1 MNDSFFVTLEAI
13 LAKNRVNHQ
22 FKKNGREVN
31 RIKGLL
37 WGVLSGASFGLIPL
51 FTLALFASGFD
62 TDSVLFYRFSTATLL
77 LTLILLIR
85 GENFRI
91 TLAQALRLALLGV
104 LYLCSS
110 LFLLW
115 GYEYMAAG
123 VATTVHFLYP
133 VCVVLLMIVFF
144 GERASITNIG
154 AVILA
159 ILGVALLSS
168 GGGAESGTVAVSGL
182 GMLIV
187 VISALAYA
195 LYIIGIKRMNLGSL
209 GGFKLTFY
217 VLLFTSMLFLGKA
230 YIFGDGIHPISTPE
244 QGVNIFLLA
253 LIPTVVSNFA
263 LVNAISIV
271 GSTTTS
277 ILGAME
283 PMTAVVVGVTVYD
296 EPMSLSLAI
305 GVALIIGAVTTIVL
319 KKSPKH

>member
-1 MNDSFFVTLEAI
+1 MKRL
-13 LAKNRVNHQ
+13 Q
-22 FKKNGREVN
+22 
-31 RIKGLL
+31 GLL
-37 WGVLSGASFGLIPL
+37 WGILSGASFGLIPL
-51 FTLALFASGFD
+51 FTLPLKGSGFNI
-62 TDSVLFYRFSTATLL
+62 DSILFYRFATASALLGGILL
-77 LTLILLIR
+77 LR
-85 GENFRI
+85 GESFRI
-91 TLAQALRLALLGV
+91 TWAQAWRLAVLG
-104 LYLCSS
+104 LCYLASS

-144 GERASITNIG
+144 GEKASLVNIG

-168 GGGAESGTVAVSGL
+168 SGTEPTGTGAISTIGIA
-182 GMLIV
+182 IV
-187 VISALAYA
+187 VVSALAYA
-195 LYIIGIKRMNLGSL
+195 LYIIAIKRMKLGEL

-217 VLLFTSMLFLGKA
+217 VLIFTAFLFLSKA
-230 YIFGDGIHPISTPE
+230 FLLGDGLAPVTTLD
-244 QGVNIFLLA
+244 QGVNILLLA

-283 PMTAVVVGVTVYD
+283 PMTAMMVGITVFD
-296 EPMSLSLAI
+296 EPMSMSLVVGA
-305 GVALIIGAVTTIVL
+305 ALIIGAVSAIVL
-319 KKSPKH
+319 RQAER

>member
-1 MNDSFFVTLEAI
+1 M
-13 LAKNRVNHQ
+13 
-22 FKKNGREVN
+22 N

-37 WGVLSGASFGLIPL
+37 WGIISGASFGLIPL
-51 FTLALFASGFD
+51 FTLPLFESGFD
-62 TDSVLFYRFSTATLL
+62 TDSVLFYRFATASVLL
-77 LTLILLIR
+77 ALILLIR
-85 GENFRI
+85 GESFRI
-91 TLAQALRLALLGV
+91 TWGQALRLSLLGV
-104 LYLCSS
+104 LYLASS
-110 LFLLW
+110 LFLLC

-144 GERASITNIG
+144 GERASLTNIG

-159 ILGVALLSS
+159 ILGVGLLSS
-168 GGGAESGTVAVSGL
+168 SSGNSDGGAVSSL
-182 GMLIV
+182 GMAIV

-217 VLLFTSMLFLGKA
+217 VLIFTAFLFLCKA
-230 YIFGDGIHPISTPE
+230 FVLGDGIAPVSSLG
-244 QGVNIFLLA
+244 QGTNILLLA

-283 PMTAVVVGVTVYD
+283 PMTAVVVGVTVFD
-296 EPMSLSLAI
+296 EPMSVALVVGA
-305 GVALIIGAVTTIVL
+305 ALIIAAVTTIVL
-319 KKSPKH
+319 KQSPQTK